1 MNITRFKK
9 RAHTCGICM
18 NEVEFQGKLDNC
30 THIFCFDCIKEW
42 AKVILTQVEN
52 SCPLCKLR
60 FNTIKRIPHRVAY
73 ADSSRKEQILYV
85 RNLNQNLL
93 LSADNFNSFI
103 ENAQRLIEAEY
114 ELLLRR
120 L

>member
-9 RAHTCGICM
+9 RAKMCGICM
-18 NEVEFQGKLDNC
+18 NEVEFQGEIDSCL
-30 THIFCFDCIKEW
+30 HVFCFDCVKEW
-42 AKVILTQVEN
+42 AQVSDIQIEN
-52 SCPLCKLR
+52 TCPLCKLR
-60 FNTIKRIPHRVAY
+60 FNTITKITHRVAY
-73 ADSSRKEQILYV
+73 ASSGKKQKTLYV
-85 RNLNQNLL
+85 SNKNQSLL
-93 LSADNFNSFI
+93 LESENFNSFI